1 VLMGFEPTTSDVTDQ
16 YSNQAE
22 LQHQISNMS
31 KNQHTLKQKTRLTFA
46 CRVFLIKKGVC
57 NIVLPD

>member
-1 VLMGFEPTTSDVTDQ
+1 
-16 YSNQAE
+16 
-22 LQHQISNMS
+22 MS